1 MSFLLNSPSVP
12 FLPDYVKSFWIKLK
26 KWCSFTLRTLLGVS
40 LQNQSSVKSL
50 NDFSSRWHL
59 IAALK
64 DPTERMPNGVFSWSM
79 TQNHKQNDVYILF
92 LQLKL
97 LPLHVDQIANICLIT
112 EKAREFQK
120 NIFCFIDYA
129 KPLTVWIITNCGK
142 FLKRWEYLT
151 TLPASCMQIK
161 KQ

>member
-1 MSFLLNSPSVP
+1 
-12 FLPDYVKSFWIKLK
+12 
-26 KWCSFTLRTLLGVS
+26 
-40 LQNQSSVKSL
+40 
-50 NDFSSRWHL
+50 
-59 IAALK
+59 
-64 DPTERMPNGVFSWSM
+64 M

-97 LPLHVDQIANICLIT
+97 LPLHVDQIANICLIM

-161 KQ
+161 KQQLELDMEKQTGSKLGKEYVKAVCCHPAYLTYMKSTLCEMLGWRSMSWNQDCWEKYQ